1 MASYKVYGTDESYD
15 GKVVNIAGDLFT
27 TIGGALEGDSKQVIE
42 AGKKENPLSGED
54 LLPDKDKNLF
64 SDKEDNPVTRTFQ
77 APRSPRYYKSDGTV
91 IPVGYKL
98 HQHAD
103 GTIMTEH
110 SMGPGDGSV
119 VVTTGRVANRRRGGG
134 GVTPAGGSAPTD
146 GTGRRGGRS
155 GDGDG
160 PSDMGGY

>member
-1 MASYKVYGTDESYD
+1 MASYKIYGTDESYD

-27 TIGGALEGDSKQVIE
+27 TTGGALEGDSKQVIE
-42 AGKKENPLSGED
+42 STKRENPLSGED
-54 LLPDKDKNLF
+54 LMPENDKNLF
-64 SDKEDNPVTRTFQ
+64 QQGGDNPVIRTFQ

-110 SMGPGDGSV
+110 SMDGTGDDASV
-119 VVTTGRVANRRRGGG
+119 VVTTRRISRTTNGNRNST
-134 GVTPAGGSAPTD
+134 VSLI
-146 GTGRRGGRS
+146 
-155 GDGDG
+155 
-160 PSDMGGY
+160 